1 MNIKGRL
8 LTLFGP
14 HTAAEVVLIGP
25 NDLVFPGVQEE
36 TSLLALGAQADVHL
50 NAHLSHHDS
59 GLSFVLVSLNHSLIS
74 IRMILEPLV
83 SLREGMVIDVTR
95 LVVAIAAEVRLR
107 ALGLLNL
114 NVDALDLIKVS

>member
-1 MNIKGRL
+1 
-8 LTLFGP
+8 
-14 HTAAEVVLIGP
+14 
-25 NDLVFPGVQEE
+25 
-36 TSLLALGAQADVHL
+36 
-50 NAHLSHHDS
+50 
-59 GLSFVLVSLNHSLIS
+59 
-74 IRMILEPLV
+74 MILEPLV